1 MVIFSC
7 VDKKKKRLK
16 ANISVQHAVGILLF
30 KVGLR
35 HTICMHYE
43 LTFILNYFYSRIT
56 DRKCV
61 DNKYYTQEKWDDLH
75 VYMHLLHQWF
85 VATNICETV
94 VFAILVDYI
103 SRIEAI
109 LNLFDSKYRDREGVY
124 TAIMNNEYVQYI
136 IPSLS

>member
-1 MVIFSC
+1 M
-7 VDKKKKRLK
+7 
-16 ANISVQHAVGILLF
+16 HAPVWKHVLWTNFYFELLLF
-30 KVGLR
+30 TNHWSEMCGQQVLYTREVG
-35 HTICMHYE
+35 
-43 LTFILNYFYSRIT
+43 
-56 DRKCV
+56 
-61 DNKYYTQEKWDDLH
+61 LH